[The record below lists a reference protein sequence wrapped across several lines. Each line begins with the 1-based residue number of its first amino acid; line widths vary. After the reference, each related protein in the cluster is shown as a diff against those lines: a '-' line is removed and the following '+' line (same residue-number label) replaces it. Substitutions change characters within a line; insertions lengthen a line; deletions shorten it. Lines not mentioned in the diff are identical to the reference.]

1 MFKWL
6 RDKML
11 KGSEEEFNKG
21 LDRNT
26 NFLEFAKSFS
36 NNTPE
41 VNDIIHALE
50 TDNMMLWTARIIK
63 PKPSHAI
70 TSLSLLKNPFITY
83 APFLHCQRQALPPI
97 RPCHDL

>member
-50 TDNMMLWTARIIK
+50 TDNMMLWTAGYNEKSMSKLLDVDMNCRRLWAIAYGGSDLK
-63 PKPSHAI
+63 YNKMFEPK
-70 TSLSLLKNPFITY
+70 
-83 APFLHCQRQALPPI
+83 
-97 RPCHDL
+97 